1 MAAEHHFRAHL
12 VWTGALNGPTTDY
25 ASYSREYEFRVEGKP
40 TLTGSAAGP
49 FRGDERLHNPED
61 LLLAA
66 VSACH
71 MLSYFALCAR
81 AGIAVMAY
89 EDDATALMTF
99 RDGKMRIVEATL
111 RPQVTLAAGSDLE
124 KAEALHARA
133 NAECFIASSVNF
145 PVHHEVRTIY
155 AEGV

>member
-1 MAAEHHFRAHL
+1 MAGLHHFQAKTI
-12 VWTGALNGPTTDY
+12 WTGAAKGPTADY

-40 TLTGSAAGP
+40 VLTGSAAGP
-49 FRGDERLHNPED
+49 FRGDESLHNPED

-81 AGIAVMAY
+81 AGIAVEAY

-111 RPQVTLAAGSDLE
+111 RPRVTLPPGSDTE
-124 KAEALHARA
+124 KAESLHARA

-145 PVHHEVRTIY
+145 PVHHEVTTESRPL
-155 AEGV
+155 

>member
-1 MAAEHHFRAHL
+1 MPTEHHFRAKTI
-12 VWTGALNGPTTDY
+12 WTGAAQGATTDY

-40 TLTGSAAGP
+40 VLTGSAAGP
-49 FRGDERLHNPED
+49 FRGDESLHNPED

-81 AGIAVMAY
+81 AGIAVVAY

-111 RPQVTLAAGSDLE
+111 RPTVTLAPGTDLE
-124 KAEALHARA
+124 KAEGLHGRA

-145 PVHHEVRTIY
+145 PVHHEVTTQ
-155 AEGV
+155 VQTL

>member
-1 MAAEHHFRAHL
+1 MAGVHHFRAKTI
-12 VWTGALNGPTTDY
+12 WTGATQGPTADY
-25 ASYSREYEFRVEGKP
+25 NAYSREYEFRVEGKP
-40 TLTGSAAGP
+40 VLTGSAAGP
-49 FRGDERLHNPED
+49 FRGDETLHNPED

-81 AGIAVMAY
+81 AGISVEAY

-111 RPQVTLAAGSDLE
+111 RPRVTLAPGADVE
-124 KAEALHARA
+124 KAESLHARA

-145 PVHHEVRTIY
+145 PVHHEVTTESRPL
-155 AEGV
+155 